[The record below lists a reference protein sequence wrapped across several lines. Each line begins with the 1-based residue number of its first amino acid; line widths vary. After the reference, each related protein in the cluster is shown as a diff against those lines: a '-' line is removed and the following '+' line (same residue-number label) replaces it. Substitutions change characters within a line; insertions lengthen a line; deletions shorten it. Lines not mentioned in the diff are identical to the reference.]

1 MCCIYFTFSPQHC
14 LEALPLTPFLH
25 SNEECMIYKENLEIT
40 IDASKYN
47 LHMSENARNL
57 CFIRL

>member
-1 MCCIYFTFSPQHC
+1 
-14 LEALPLTPFLH
+14 
-25 SNEECMIYKENLEIT
+25 MIYKANLEIT

-57 CFIRL
+57 CFICLQCSRIKARSLCLVLIYQNGLFWRGE